1 MFCVPV
7 PNAISAMVTARL
19 SSFGIHRQKIKGPK
33 GPKDP
38 KDPKDLKD
46 SKDPNCRSFKIK
58 HHTKYDHYH
67 QQ

>member
-1 MFCVPV
+1 
-7 PNAISAMVTARL
+7 MVTARL
-19 SSFGIHRQKIKGPK
+19 SSFGIHRQKIKGSK
-33 GPKDP
+33 DPKDP
-38 KDPKDLKD
+38 KDPKDLKDLKD

>member
-1 MFCVPV
+1 
-7 PNAISAMVTARL
+7 MVTARL
-19 SSFGIHRQKIKGPK
+19 SLSGILRQKIKGSKDLKGPK
-33 GPKDP
+33 DLKDPKDP
-38 KDPKDLKD
+38 KDPKDLKG

>member
-1 MFCVPV
+1 
-7 PNAISAMVTARL
+7 MVTARL

-46 SKDPNCRSFKIK
+46 SKDPNCVHSK
-58 HHTKYDHYH
+58 
-67 QQ
+67 

>member
-1 MFCVPV
+1 
-7 PNAISAMVTARL
+7 MVTARL
-19 SSFGIHRQKIKGPK
+19 SLSGILRQKIKGS
-33 GPKDP
+33 

-46 SKDPNCRSFKIK
+46 FKDPKDLKDPKDPKGPNCRSFKIK

>member
-1 MFCVPV
+1 
-7 PNAISAMVTARL
+7 MVTARL
-19 SSFGIHRQKIKGPK
+19 SLSGILRQKIKGPK
-33 GPKDP
+33 DLKDLKDLKDPKDP
-38 KDPKDLKD
+38 KGPKGPKDLKD

>member
-1 MFCVPV
+1 
-7 PNAISAMVTARL
+7 MVTARL
-19 SSFGIHRQKIKGPK
+19 SLSGILRQKIKGSKDLK
-33 GPKDP
+33 GPKDLKDP
-38 KDPKDLKD
+38 KDPKDLKG

>member
-1 MFCVPV
+1 MD
-7 PNAISAMVTARL
+7 TARL
-19 SSFGIHRQKIKGPK
+19 SLSGILRQKIKGSKDLK
-33 GPKDP
+33 GPKDLKDP

>member
-1 MFCVPV
+1 
-7 PNAISAMVTARL
+7 MVTARL
-19 SSFGIHRQKIKGPK
+19 SSFGIHRQKIKGSK
-33 GPKDP
+33 DPKDP
-38 KDPKDLKD
+38 KDPKDLKDLKDLKD

>member
-1 MFCVPV
+1 
-7 PNAISAMVTARL
+7 MVTARL
-19 SSFGIHRQKIKGPK
+19 SSFGIHRQKIKGSKDPK
-33 GPKDP
+33 DLKDPKDP
-38 KDPKDLKD
+38 KDPKDLKDLKDPKD

>member
-1 MFCVPV
+1 
-7 PNAISAMVTARL
+7 MVTARL
-19 SSFGIHRQKIKGPK
+19 SSFGIHRQKIKGS
-33 GPKDP
+33 
-38 KDPKDLKD
+38 KDPKDLKDLKDLKDPKD